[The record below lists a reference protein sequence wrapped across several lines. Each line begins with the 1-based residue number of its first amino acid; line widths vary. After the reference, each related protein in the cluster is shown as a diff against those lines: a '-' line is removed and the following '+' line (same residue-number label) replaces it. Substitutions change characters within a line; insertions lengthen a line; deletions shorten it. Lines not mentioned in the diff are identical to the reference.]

1 MSAYIDRRRFVT
13 KPAQYEDHKR
23 LSTLA
28 MRAYD
33 AKVLVRGGESR
44 HLEGREP
51 GRTVIRGVSVH
62 GQGAGPHASFGMAP
76 AGNKREARP
85 ANEYVYRSGNVRTP

>member
-1 MSAYIDRRRFVT
+1 MSAYLIADVTVT
-13 KPAQYEDHKR
+13 KPAQYEDYKR

-33 AKVLVRGGESR
+33 AKILVRGGESR

-51 GRTVIRGVSVH
+51 GRTVVMEFPSMAAARAFYDSWQYRRARNAREGAAVMNMFIV
-62 GQGAGPHASFGMAP
+62 QGM
-76 AGNKREARP
+76 
-85 ANEYVYRSGNVRTP
+85 

>member
-1 MSAYIDRRRFVT
+1 MSAYLIADVTVT
-13 KPAQYEDHKR
+13 KPAQYEDYKR

-33 AKVLVRGGESR
+33 AKILVRGGESR

-51 GRTVIRGVSVH
+51 EFPSMAAAQAFYDSWQYRRARNAREGAAVMNMFIV
-62 GQGAGPHASFGMAP
+62 QGM
-76 AGNKREARP
+76 
-85 ANEYVYRSGNVRTP
+85 

>member
-1 MSAYIDRRRFVT
+1 MSAYLIADVSVT
-13 KPAQYEDHKR
+13 KPAQYEDYKR

-51 GRTVIRGVSVH
+51 GRTVIMGFRPWTRRRPSMTPIGIAVPAMRG
-62 GQGAGPHASFGMAP
+62 
-76 AGNKREARP
+76 KARP
-85 ANEYVYRSGNVRTP
+85 S

>member
-1 MSAYIDRRRFVT
+1 MSAYLIADVSVT
-13 KPAQYEDHKR
+13 KPAQYEDYKR

-44 HLEGREP
+44 HLEGRSP
-51 GRTVIRGVSVH
+51 AARSSWSFRPWTRRRPSMTPISIAVPAMRG
-62 GQGAGPHASFGMAP
+62 
-76 AGNKREARP
+76 KARP
-85 ANEYVYRSGNVRTP
+85 S

>member
-1 MSAYIDRRRFVT
+1 MSAYLIADVNVT
-13 KPAQYEDHKR
+13 KPAQYEDYKR

-33 AKVLVRGGESR
+33 AKVLVRGGESK

-51 GRTVIRGVSVH
+51 GRTVVMEFPSMAAAQAFYDSWQYRRARNAREGAAVMNMFIV
-62 GQGAGPHASFGMAP
+62 QGM
-76 AGNKREARP
+76 
-85 ANEYVYRSGNVRTP
+85 